1 MRSAQHCRA
10 AQTVSDQKADGMPPR
25 FQGGRCGDHI
35 VHVAGERGIR
45 ELAFGMAETGAI
57 KPQHGDAKPGQTGGN
72 ASCRG
77 NILTAG
83 ETMRHQRGGQRGVV
97 GQVQTDAQVASVVSL
112 EGESFGPHARS
123 SGVAAKM
130 TLHPRPDNRLATC
143 VTGV

>member
-10 AQTVSDQKADGMPPR
+10 AQTVSDQKVDGMPPR

-35 VHVAGERGIR
+35 VHVAGERGIL
-45 ELAFGMAETGAI
+45 EFALGMAEAGEVE
-57 KPQHGDAKPGQTGGN
+57 PQHSDAQSGQTGGN
-72 ASCRG
+72 ASSRRDV
-77 NILTAG
+77 LAAS
-83 ETMRHQRGGQRGVV
+83 ETMHHQRCGQWGSV
-97 GQVQTDAQVASVVSL
+97 GQIQTSAKVTAVMAF

-130 TLHPRPDNRLATC
+130 TMHPRPDNRLATC